1 MKKILITGGLGFIGV
16 NTALYLS
23 ERGYK
28 CHIIDNYYRVES
40 KNNLHL
46 IENNKN
52 ISFEEIDITNEA
64 SITNII
70 KNNSF
75 FAILNFA
82 GQVAMSKSLEN
93 PIQDF
98 LINAFGSLCILNAIN
113 LYSKDTFYLYTS
125 TNKVYGDLRWDEL
138 NELETRFE
146 STDFTTGYNTD
157 TPLDITTPYGC
168 SKGTGDLYAYDF
180 FKIFELRTTVF
191 RLSTVCGTNQ
201 TSTYDQGWVGWYIN
215 EAIKKKNNECIN
227 ILGTGKQVRDILFI
241 DDFVKLIGLQIKK
254 FNTISNKTFC
264 VGGSF
269 KSYTS
274 LRNLTNICE
283 KITNNKIKFTK
294 QKKTS
299 IYDIPYF
306 ITDNNLIK
314 KTYNWYPKKN
324 ILSIVKDT
332 YKWLMIN
339 KDELLK
345 IQKK

>member
-138 NELETRFE
+138 NESETRFE

-215 EAIKKKNNECIN
+215 EAIKKKNNESIN

-241 DDFVKLIGLQIKK
+241 DDFVKLVEIYLKNSKSFVGKK
-254 FNTISNKTFC
+254 FN
-264 VGGSF
+264 VGGGYKNSLSILELINFLEKNLGKKF
-269 KSYTS
+269 KLNHQDERLSDQRYYVSNISS
-274 LRNLTNICE
+274 LDSE
-283 KITNNKIKFTK
+283 
-294 QKKTS
+294 
-299 IYDIPYF
+299 
-306 ITDNNLIK
+306 
-314 KTYNWYPKKN
+314 YNWKPTVDLDKGLLEFIDFVKTKN
-324 ILSIVKDT
+324 
-332 YKWLMIN
+332 
-339 KDELLK
+339 E
-345 IQKK
+345 